1 MKCKEIRKFAAL
13 LFEAMLLCVFFLL
26 MFLGVAFALQ
36 KIGNVSFVSSENQK
50 PSVMMSLLSGF
61 IGSFLGAVISAVVVW
76 KQLNDSTDTI
86 KLQNQLKLRDMF
98 YKNRRWKIHSVIEE
112 IKILRQKDLSSEK
125 VLQARERCKLI
136 SEEIKDDDSEN
147 DMLEKLDTLL
157 RTEERALDDYLGL
170 FDVAYSMLK
179 KKLLDKD
186 MFFQSYSYRL
196 ENLEKVDFVR
206 EKVFSTEFKY
216 WKLLRKLLT
225 ENSKWRLKKKMF
237 FKSELDAGKE
247 L

>member
-1 MKCKEIRKFAAL
+1 MKCKQIRKFVVL
-13 LFEAMLLCVFFLL
+13 LFESILLCVFFLL
-26 MFLGVAFALQ
+26 MFLAVAFALR
-36 KIGNVSFVSSENQK
+36 KFGNVSFFLSENQK
-50 PSVMMSLLSGF
+50 TPIMTNLLSGF

-86 KLQNQLKLRDMF
+86 RLQNQLKLRDMF
-98 YKNRRWKIHSVIEE
+98 YKKRRWKIHSIIEE
-112 IKILRQKDLSSEK
+112 IKILKQEDLSSEK

-136 SEEIKDDDSEN
+136 SEEIKDDDSAN
-147 DMLEKLDTLL
+147 DMLKKLDAML

-206 EKVFSTEFKY
+206 EKVFNAEFKY
-216 WKLLRKLLT
+216 WKLLRKLLI
-225 ENSKWRLKKKMF
+225 ENSKWRLKKKNI
-237 FKSELDAGKE
+237 S
-247 L
+247 